1 MNSAERVA
9 AAVALKEPDRVPVA
23 PFLIYH
29 LASITG
35 TSMKDFVWNVDA
47 CHRASREALDFYDG
61 LLDVMN
67 LTPMRFGF
75 TATVPILYSALY
87 YDWRFFD
94 DEMPQMLEH
103 VQAGPEIYD
112 DVLRAGFAPMRSYK
126 RIGRGEVFKTVSYH
140 LFKHLRR
147 MKKWKQ
153 ACDVVPW
160 QECISYL
167 PAELMLFYRGVEG
180 LTDLIDRP
188 EKIIELNE
196 KHNKTIIKAT
206 LRFAR
211 LLGARNIALP
221 SLKFSSSMVS
231 PKMFEKFAWPWL
243 KEQALAY
250 SEAGYLVILHLD
262 GDWNP
267 LLDFFAELPVGC
279 AVVELDVSD
288 MLLAKR
294 VLGDTLCIKGNVDPT
309 LLAFGSPT
317 EVETEC
323 KRLIDGCASGGGFI
337 LSSGCEAPPNSK
349 PENIRAM
356 LRCAVE
362 YGRY

>member
-9 AAVALKEPDRVPVA
+9 AAIALKEPDRVPVS

-29 LASITG
+29 LATITN
-35 TSMKDFVWNVDA
+35 TSMKDFVWDVDA
-47 CHRASREALDFYDG
+47 CHDAARRALDYYDG
-61 LLDVMN
+61 LLDTMN
-67 LTPMRFGF
+67 LTPMRFAF
-75 TATVPILYSALY
+75 TATAPILYSALY

-94 DEMPQMLEH
+94 DEMPQVLEFT
-103 VQAGPEIYD
+103 QAGPEIYD
-112 DVLRAGFAPMRSYK
+112 DVLRAGFAAMRTHK
-126 RIGRGEVFKTVSYH
+126 RIGRWEVFKSMSVH
-140 LFKHLRR
+140 LSRHLRR
-147 MKKWKQ
+147 MKEWRQ
-153 ACDVVPW
+153 NCDVVPW
-160 QECISYL
+160 QEFISYL
-167 PAELMLFYRGVEG
+167 PAELMLFYRGMDG

-188 EKIIELNE
+188 EKIIEVNE
-196 KHNKTIIKAT
+196 KHNKTIIKTA
-206 LRFAR
+206 LHFAR
-211 LLGARNIALP
+211 LLGSKSICIP

-243 KEQALAY
+243 KEQVLAY

-267 LLDFFAELPVGC
+267 LLEYFTELPAGS
-279 AVVELDVSD
+279 AVIELDISD
-288 MLLAKR
+288 MLRAKQ
-294 VLGDTLCIKGNVDPT
+294 VLGDTLCIKGNIDPT
-309 LLAFGSPT
+309 LLAFGAPD

-323 KRLIDGCASGGGFI
+323 KRLIDGCAAGGGFI

-362 YGRY
+362 YGKY